1 MIKKEINEI
10 KALYDTIQDCSI
22 LRLAG
27 CYVNGEKTKVKTFNE
42 AFYNLPEE
50 EMYKYLE
57 IFRKTLSGT
66 PGKNLLDMSFTEA
79 DEAEGASESGSEGN
93 SEGVDEG
100 TSEGSAGNGLGRAML
115 QKIRKSELKDDEI
128 LQTFYD
134 SVISNYSYVGNYL
147 ILMIYQAYDVPG
159 MTTDGIEND
168 DASDEVYSYIL
179 CSICPMKLTKP
190 GLGFDETVGEIHTL
204 RQIFAVDLPETGF
217 LFPAFNDRS
226 TDDSML
232 LYSTR
237 RTDHIQDLFLENVL
251 RVSATLPAKQQKE
264 GFTEFVSEIL
274 GNDSSFE
281 TVLAVQENL
290 REAVSTKKNDLNG
303 ETVFLDKE
311 AVRNV
316 FENSGVS
323 EEKLKDFGQKFDDQ
337 FDMKKLYRK
346 KIEEVKESDDP
357 EAAEEPAKGMDHV
370 PGIKVEEKL
379 FADNVVP
386 TRNFEVK
393 TKDMVLRINS
403 KHTDIIDTRV
413 IDGKKC
419 LVIELTD
426 DLTVNGIPVGEV

>member
-1 MIKKEINEI
+1 MNRKEINEI
-10 KALYDTIQDCSI
+10 KALYDSVQDCSI

-27 CYVNGEKTKVKTFNE
+27 CYVNGEKNKVKTFNE
-42 AFYNLPEE
+42 SFYNLPEE

-57 IFRKTLSGT
+57 IFRKTLSGV
-66 PGKNLLDMSFTEA
+66 PGKNLLDMAFTEGEA
-79 DEAEGASESGSEGN
+79 DE
-93 SEGVDEG
+93 
-100 TSEGSAGNGLGRAML
+100 SAGHGLLDR
-115 QKIRKSELKDDEI
+115 IRRSELKDDKV
-128 LQTFYD
+128 LQSFYD
-134 SVISNYSYVGNYL
+134 KVISSYDIVGNYL
-147 ILMIYQAYDVPG
+147 ILLIYQSYDVPG
-159 MTTDGIEND
+159 MTNDGIMEE
-168 DASDEVYSYIL
+168 DASDEVYNYIL

-204 RQIFAVDLPETGF
+204 RQSFAVELPETGF
-217 LFPAFNDRS
+217 IYPAFNERS
-226 TDDSML
+226 SDDTMI
-232 LYSTR
+232 LYSTK
-237 RTDHIQDLFLENVL
+237 RTDNIQDMLLEDVL
-251 RVSATLPAKQQKE
+251 KVSTTLPAKQQKA
-264 GFTEFVSEIL
+264 GFTEFVSDIL

-290 REAVSTKKNDLNG
+290 SETIKTIKNESNG
-303 ETVFLDKE
+303 ETVFLDKT

-323 EEKLKDFGQKFDDQ
+323 EEKLKDFSRKFDDQ
-337 FDMKKLYRK
+337 FDMQKIYKKN
-346 KIEEVKESDDP
+346 IESVSENG
-357 EAAEEPAKGMDHV
+357 EEMPAMDTQRRV
-370 PGIKVEEKL
+370 PSVKVEEKL

-419 LVIELTD
+419 LVIELTE

>member
-1 MIKKEINEI
+1 MNRKEINEI

-27 CYVNGEKTKVKTFNE
+27 CYVNGERNKVKTFNE
-42 AFYNLPEE
+42 SFYNLPEE

-66 PGKNLLDMSFTEA
+66 PGKNLLDMSFTDQSMS
-79 DEAEGASESGSEGN
+79 DE
-93 SEGVDEG
+93 
-100 TSEGSAGNGLGRAML
+100 TYGRAML
-115 QKIRKSELKDDEI
+115 DKLRRSELKDDEV
-128 LQTFYD
+128 LQSFYD
-134 SVISNYSYVGNYL
+134 KVIGNYDCVGNYL
-147 ILMIYQAYDVPG
+147 ILLIYQSYDVPG
-159 MTTDGIEND
+159 MTTDGIEVD
-168 DASDEVYSYIL
+168 DASEEVYNYIL

-190 GLGFDETVGEIHTL
+190 GLGFDEAVGEIHTL
-204 RQIFAVDLPETGF
+204 RQIFAVELPETGF
-217 LFPAFNDRS
+217 IFPAFNDRS
-226 TDDSML
+226 SDDSML

-237 RTDHIQDLFLENVL
+237 KTDHIQDMFLEKL
-251 RVSATLPAKQQKE
+251 LGVSTTLPAKQQKE
-264 GFTEFVSEIL
+264 GFTEFVSDIL

-290 REAVSTKKNDLNG
+290 SEAVRNKKTEFSG
-303 ETVFLDKE
+303 ETVFLDKD

-316 FENSGVS
+316 FENSGVP
-323 EEKLKDFGQKFDDQ
+323 EEKLKDFSQKFDDQ
-337 FDMKKLYRK
+337 FDMKKVYK
-346 KIEEVKESDDP
+346 KNIESVSDSD
-357 EAAEEPAKGMDHV
+357 EADAPIREQHV
-370 PGIKVEEKL
+370 PSIKVEEKL

-386 TRNFEVK
+386 VRNFEVK

-426 DLTVNGIPVGEV
+426 DLTVNGIPVGGDS

>member
-1 MIKKEINEI
+1 MNRKEINEI
-10 KALYDTIQDCSI
+10 KALYDSVQDCSI

-27 CYVNGEKTKVKTFNE
+27 CYVNGEKNKVKTFNE
-42 AFYNLPEE
+42 SFYNLPEE

-57 IFRKTLSGT
+57 IFRKTLSGV
-66 PGKNLLDMSFTEA
+66 PGKNLLDMAFTEGGA
-79 DEAEGASESGSEGN
+79 DE
-93 SEGVDEG
+93 
-100 TSEGSAGNGLGRAML
+100 SAGHGLL
-115 QKIRKSELKDDEI
+115 DKIRRSELKDDEV
-128 LQTFYD
+128 LQSFYD
-134 SVISNYSYVGNYL
+134 KVISSYDIVGNYL
-147 ILMIYQAYDVPG
+147 ILLIYQSYDVPG
-159 MTTDGIEND
+159 MTTDGIMEE
-168 DASDEVYSYIL
+168 DASDEVYNYIL

-204 RQIFAVDLPETGF
+204 RQSFAVELPETGF
-217 LFPAFNDRS
+217 IYPAFNERS
-226 TDDSML
+226 SDDTMI

-237 RTDHIQDLFLENVL
+237 RTDTIQDMLLDEVL
-251 RVSATLPAKQQKE
+251 KVSATLPAKQQKA
-264 GFTEFVSEIL
+264 GFTEFVSDIL

-290 REAVSTKKNDLNG
+290 SEKIKTIKNESNG
-303 ETVFLDKE
+303 ETVFLDKD

-323 EEKLKDFGQKFDDQ
+323 EEKLKSFNRKFDDQ
-337 FDMKKLYRK
+337 FDMQKIYKKN
-346 KIEEVKESDDP
+346 IESVSESGEEIP
-357 EAAEEPAKGMDHV
+357 SFEAQRSV
-370 PGIKVEEKL
+370 PSVKVEEKL

-419 LVIELTD
+419 LVIELTE

>member
-1 MIKKEINEI
+1 MNRKEINEI
-10 KALYDTIQDCSI
+10 KALYDSVQDCSI

-27 CYVNGEKTKVKTFNE
+27 CYVNGEKNKVKTFNE
-42 AFYNLPEE
+42 SFYNLPEE

-57 IFRKTLSGT
+57 IFRKTLSGV
-66 PGKNLLDMSFTEA
+66 PGKNLLDMAFTEGAA
-79 DEAEGASESGSEGN
+79 DDSSGH
-93 SEGVDEG
+93 
-100 TSEGSAGNGLGRAML
+100 GLLDR
-115 QKIRKSELKDDEI
+115 IRRSELKDEEV
-128 LQTFYD
+128 LHSFYD
-134 SVISNYSYVGNYL
+134 KLISSYDIVGNYL
-147 ILMIYQAYDVPG
+147 ILLIYQSYDVPG
-159 MTTDGIEND
+159 MTTDGIMEE
-168 DASDEVYSYIL
+168 DASDEVYNYIL

-204 RQIFAVDLPETGF
+204 RQSFAVELPETGF
-217 LFPAFNDRS
+217 IYPAFNERS
-226 TDDSML
+226 SDDTMI
-232 LYSTR
+232 LYSTK
-237 RTDHIQDLFLENVL
+237 RTDNIQDMLLEDVL
-251 RVSATLPAKQQKE
+251 KVSTTLPAKQQKA
-264 GFTEFVSEIL
+264 GFTEFVSDIL

-290 REAVSTKKNDLNG
+290 SETIKTIKNESNG
-303 ETVFLDKE
+303 ETVFLDKT

-323 EEKLKDFGQKFDDQ
+323 EEKLKDFSRKFDDQ
-337 FDMKKLYRK
+337 FDMQKIYKKN
-346 KIEEVKESDDP
+346 IESVSENG
-357 EAAEEPAKGMDHV
+357 EEMPAMDTQRRV
-370 PGIKVEEKL
+370 PSVKVEEKL

-419 LVIELTD
+419 LVIELTE

>member
-1 MIKKEINEI
+1 
-10 KALYDTIQDCSI
+10 
-22 LRLAG
+22 
-27 CYVNGEKTKVKTFNE
+27 
-42 AFYNLPEE
+42 
-50 EMYKYLE
+50 
-57 IFRKTLSGT
+57 
-66 PGKNLLDMSFTEA
+66 
-79 DEAEGASESGSEGN
+79 
-93 SEGVDEG
+93 
-100 TSEGSAGNGLGRAML
+100 
-115 QKIRKSELKDDEI
+115 
-128 LQTFYD
+128 
-134 SVISNYSYVGNYL
+134 
-147 ILMIYQAYDVPG
+147 
-159 MTTDGIEND
+159 
-168 DASDEVYSYIL
+168 
-179 CSICPMKLTKP
+179 
-190 GLGFDETVGEIHTL
+190 
-204 RQIFAVDLPETGF
+204 
-217 LFPAFNDRS
+217 
-226 TDDSML
+226 ML